1 MRIRITKTALA
12 LSLLAGGA
20 AFGGSALAAGSATT
34 LAEAYSTKEAYA
46 LLAAGGP
53 VQVVKNA
60 ACEPTVDFIVV
71 HDDNQAENGLGW
83 NAAANVGRLA
93 DQFTPELYPATLE
106 TVCVSFITNASVTS
120 FDFRLNVY
128 DDDGAGGSPGSL
140 LAGKDLTVTPT
151 PIAGIP
157 FTPTFQNFDISD
169 LGIVINDGSV
179 YLSVEWDA
187 STAPE
192 GVFLA
197 NDETPATPYANGYFG
212 TDGGPWTAF
221 ADDEVFEDNRA
232 LMIRATMPPTG
243 PTTPGL
249 SKAFSPTRITSDGT
263 SQLTITLNNA
273 SQPTAAVLSADL
285 VDNLPAGLEVAS
297 PSNAATTCIGTLT
310 AVEGSNSVTL
320 ASGAEI
326 PAEGSCTITV
336 DVAATADGDYVNSMP
351 AGALQTNHGDN
362 PNAAEAML
370 GVGFVFPEPYCEVT
384 FSFSVEPISRV
395 LFTGIDNTS
404 SAVLDGSPAHEDFL
418 SVTGGE
424 VMQGF
429 TYPAAVEGNTGG
441 NYTNKVTVYI
451 DWNQDGVFSETTEAY
466 QLSDLYGSTGTDNQ
480 QAIGDIEVPVDAV
493 PGETRM
499 RVVKNYSSAPT
510 SCLAGSFGQAEDY
523 TITVL
528 PIASYTVTPSVGAG
542 TGTISPDV
550 AQTVDHGDSATFTLT
565 PAAGFVV
572 DNVDGT
578 CGGTLTGDTFVT
590 DPVVADCSVIAN
602 FKSAGLIVTKAFDP
616 DTIAD
621 FEQTTAIVTLTNQ
634 LPVDATLT
642 AAFVDVLP
650 SGLNA
655 TSATTTCGMILTG
668 GEATISATQFGLPA
682 GIVLAAES
690 SCEIRAT
697 IVPDVAGTYVNE
709 IAAGDLQTDQGSN
722 AEPAEATL
730 VVTGQPEIDVSEESL
745 SATLVTNSTET
756 QTLDI
761 SNVGTGDLVWNI
773 TEAGPLNANPPSFRN
788 VTRIGSSAGA
798 ALTSGASMGLRGTGA
813 PVILAPTDISQM
825 ADNSPGDQG
834 VSCGTTGV
842 STAENSWWRRFY
854 FNEHPEVGSATNVTA
869 VTISTG
875 STEVPGGLPT
885 TINLYTIPHST
896 PVDTIPTAALTLIGT
911 TTTTVSGS
919 LASITIPVT
928 GAISDTVANDLVVEW
943 FTPGSDN
950 GQFFPGA
957 NATPQTHP
965 TFISSAT
972 CGITDP
978 STNTAIGFPDFH
990 LTMVVTVDSE
1000 GGGGTRCANPN
1011 DVPWLSVS
1019 PDNGTTGAGGSDTVS
1034 VTFDAN
1040 GVTPGTYEAELCIN
1054 SNDEENPVVSVPVQ
1068 MEVTPSGV
1076 TFDVTPSVSGANGTI
1091 SPNTV
1096 QTVDE
1101 NGLVDFTLTPDFGFG
1116 VGTMGGTCPGT
1127 LSGNTYTAGPVTA
1140 DCTVEASFTALP
1152 FPAPYCNVTFPS
1164 AVEPISRVVFSGID
1178 NASDPAV
1185 GGSPALEDFLAVAG
1199 GDVSL
1204 GGVYSIAVEGNTGG
1218 AFTTRIRAY
1227 IDWNR
1232 DGVFDASEA
1241 YVLSDLIGSTGTDGQ
1256 QATGEIT
1263 VPEDALLGETRM
1275 RVIKRFSSVPEPCNS
1290 AGYGQAEDYTIIVND
1305 DPLPQPEIDLDKFAL
1320 NITAMSGS
1328 SGTDTLQVGNTGEA
1342 GSRLEYQI
1350 RRALA
1355 GPAAVTQAD
1364 MRRNTGTNDAA
1375 KFDPSAPAQTSAHHD
1390 LKSDA
1395 AAYHTPPAT
1404 ISNVIFA
1411 SDPLCQVGTP
1421 GLVVNDG
1428 NGSPDNGYGWNAA
1441 AGTDPKY
1448 VDKFTPSTYPATFTT
1463 VCISMLT
1470 NTGLT
1475 SAPVKVVVF
1484 DDDGP
1489 GGAPGTELGR
1499 VNATANNITA
1509 ALEQNFQAIDISEMG
1524 LEITDGSVYIGLE
1537 WDATAVSGLFIAA
1550 DESSSANAGG
1560 YSYSSGEWTPIIE
1573 GFEDY
1578 KSMYVRAIEEQAGPP
1593 GIGCE
1598 NPSNV
1603 SWLSVTPASGTIM
1616 DGDSQTVTVTG
1627 NATGMAPGTY
1637 EALICVHS
1645 NDPEYPRIDLTVTME
1660 VTAQP
1665 PAIFSDGFEGDDP
1678 PPELEIVVGEINAT
1692 VDAGGDITYDFVTQT
1707 LDTWDPG
1714 RVDDINLYDYGDGSL
1729 TVYWFGDVTTLD
1741 VGGVVDSGGV
1751 EFAVLQPGDTIG
1763 PASPISAASTKLV
1776 NWNGN
1781 VDGYL
1786 GFAFENEAT
1795 GKLNYGYVRVVSSGA
1810 TGLPAQVIEFG
1821 YNKAGNAITIPTP

>member
-1 MRIRITKTALA
+1 M
-12 LSLLAGGA
+12 
-20 AFGGSALAAGSATT
+20 
-34 LAEAYSTKEAYA
+34 
-46 LLAAGGP
+46 
-53 VQVVKNA
+53 
-60 ACEPTVDFIVV
+60 
-71 HDDNQAENGLGW
+71 
-83 NAAANVGRLA
+83 
-93 DQFTPELYPATLE
+93 
-106 TVCVSFITNASVTS
+106 TS

-179 YLSVEWDA
+179 YLSIEWDA
-187 STAPE
+187 STAPA

-197 NDETPATPYANGYFG
+197 NDESPATPYANGYFG

-221 ADDEVFEDNRA
+221 ADDEDFEDNRA

-249 SKAFSPTRITSDGT
+249 SKAFSPTRIASDGT
-263 SQLTITLNNA
+263 SELTITLNNA

-297 PSNAATTCIGTLT
+297 PSNAATTCSGTLT
-310 AVEGSNSVTL
+310 AVEGSSSITL
-320 ASGAEI
+320 AAGAEV
-326 PAEGSCTITV
+326 PAEGKCTITV
-336 DVAATADGDYVNSMP
+336 DVAATADGDYVNSMAP
-351 AGALQTNHGDN
+351 GALQTNHGNN
-362 PNAAEAML
+362 PNPAEATL

-429 TYPAAVEGNTGG
+429 SYPAAVEGNTGG

-466 QLSDLYGSTGTDNQ
+466 QLTDLYGSTGTDNQ

-523 TITVL
+523 TLTVNAL
-528 PIASYTVTPSVGAG
+528 PEYTVTPSVGAG
-542 TGTISPDV
+542 DGTISPDT
-550 AQTVDHGDSATFTLT
+550 AQLVTQGSTATFTLV
-565 PAAGFVV
+565 AGAGNVI

-578 CGGTLTGDTFVT
+578 CGGTLTDDTFVT
-590 DPVVADCSVIAN
+590 DPVTEDCTVIAN
-602 FKSAGLIVTKAFDP
+602 FKAAAVTVAKSFDP
-616 DTIAD
+616 ATITEL
-621 FEQTTAIVTLTNQ
+621 EQSTAIITLTNR
-634 LPVDATLT
+634 LTVDATLT
-642 AAFVDVLP
+642 APFVDQLP
-650 SGLNA
+650 TGLNV

-668 GEATISATQFGLPA
+668 GEGENTISATQFGLPA
-682 GIVLAAES
+682 GIVLAADS

-722 AEPAEATL
+722 TEGAEATL
-730 VVTGQPEIDVSEESL
+730 VVTGFPTIDVSEDSL
-745 SATLVTNSTET
+745 SSTLVTNTTDT
-756 QTLDI
+756 QSLDI
-761 SNVGTGDLVWNI
+761 SNIGTGDLVWNI
-773 TEAGPLNANPPSFRN
+773 TEAGALNANPPSFRN

-798 ALTSGASMGLRGTGA
+798 ALTSGTSLGLRGSGA

-825 ADNSPGDQG
+825 EDNSPGDQG
-834 VSCGTTGV
+834 VSCGTTGA
-842 STAENSWWRRFY
+842 STADNSWWRRFY
-854 FNEHPEVGSATNVTA
+854 FNEHPEVGSAATVTS

-875 STEVPGGLPT
+875 SIDIPGGLPT
-885 TINLYTIPHST
+885 TINLYTIPSST
-896 PVDTIPTAALTLIGT
+896 TVDTIPTAALTLIGT
-911 TTTTVSGS
+911 TTTTVSGA
-919 LASITIPVT
+919 LASVTIPVT
-928 GAISDTVANDLVVEW
+928 GVISDTVATDLVVEW
-943 FTPGSDN
+943 YTDGSDD

-957 NATPQTHP
+957 NATPETHP

-972 CGITDP
+972 CSIDQPTP
-978 STNTAIGFPDFH
+978 ASAINFPDFH
-990 LTMVVTVDSE
+990 LTMVVSVESGGSACASPVDL
-1000 GGGGTRCANPN
+1000 
-1011 DVPWLSVS
+1011 PWLSVNPTS
-1019 PDNGTTGAGGSDTVS
+1019 GTTGAGGSDSVD
-1034 VTFDAN
+1034 VTFDAT
-1040 GVTPGTYEAELCIN
+1040 GMPPGTYEGELCIN
-1054 SNDEENPVVSVPVQ
+1054 SNDEENPLVSVPVE
-1068 MEVTPSGV
+1068 MVVNPSGV
-1076 TFDVTPSVSGANGTI
+1076 TFEVTPSVNGANGTI

-1101 NGLVDFTLTPDFGFG
+1101 NGLVTFTLTPDFGYG

-1127 LSGNTYTAGPVTA
+1127 LSGNTYIAGPVTA
-1140 DCTVEASFTALP
+1140 DCTVEAQFVELP

-1164 AVEPISRVVFSGID
+1164 DVEPISRVVFSGID
-1178 NASDPAV
+1178 NESDPAV
-1185 GGSPALEDFLAVAG
+1185 GGSPALEDFRAVTG

-1218 AFTTRIRAY
+1218 NFTTRIRAY

-1232 DGVFDASEA
+1232 DGVFDASEG
-1241 YVLSDLIGSTGTDGQ
+1241 YVLTDLVGSTGTDGKQ
-1256 QATGEIT
+1256 STGEIT
-1263 VPEDALLGETRM
+1263 VPEGALLGETRM
-1275 RVIKRFSSVPEPCNS
+1275 RVIKKFSSVPEPCNT
-1290 AGYGQAEDYTIIVND
+1290 AGYGQAEDYTIVIND

-1320 NITAMSGS
+1320 NITAMAGTT
-1328 SGTDTLQVGNTGEA
+1328 GTDTLQISNVGEA

-1375 KFDPSAPAQTSAHHD
+1375 KFDPSAPAQASAHHD

-1404 ISNVIFA
+1404 VSNVVFA
-1411 SDPLCQVGTP
+1411 NDPSCQVGTP
-1421 GLVVNDG
+1421 GLVVHDG
-1428 NGSPDNGYGWNAA
+1428 NGAPDNGYGWNAS

-1448 VDKFTPSTYPATFTT
+1448 VDKFTPSSYPATYTT
-1463 VCISMLT
+1463 VCVSLLT
-1470 NTGLT
+1470 NAGVT
-1475 SAPVKVVVF
+1475 SAPVVVVVF
-1484 DDDGP
+1484 ADDGP

-1509 ALEQNFQAIDISEMG
+1509 ALEQSFQAIDISEMG
-1524 LEITDGSVYIGLE
+1524 LEITEGSVYIGLE
-1537 WDATAVSGLFIAA
+1537 WDATSIAGLYIAS
-1550 DESSSANAGG
+1550 DETSSANAGG
-1560 YSYSSGEWTPIIE
+1560 YSYSSGEWTPIID
-1573 GFEDY
+1573 GFEEY
-1578 KSMYVRAIEEQAGPP
+1578 KSLFVRAIEDQAGPP

-1627 NATGMAPGTY
+1627 NATGMAPGSY
-1637 EALICVHS
+1637 EALICVNS
-1645 NDPEYPRIDLTVTME
+1645 NDTEYPRIDLTVTME

-1678 PPELEIVVGEINAT
+1678 PPEPEIVVGQINT
-1692 VDAGGDITYDFVTQT
+1692 TIDAGGDITYDFVTQT
-1707 LDTWDPG
+1707 LDTWDPN

-1729 TVYWFGDVTTLD
+1729 TVYWFGDAASLD
-1741 VGGVVDSGGV
+1741 VGGVVDGDGV

-1763 PASPISAASTKLV
+1763 PASPISAASLKLV

-1781 VDGYL
+1781 VDGYI
-1786 GFAFENEAT
+1786 GFAFENEET
-1795 GKLNYGYVRVVSSGA
+1795 GKLNYGYLRVVSSGA
-1810 TGLPAQVIEFG
+1810 TGLPAQVIEYG